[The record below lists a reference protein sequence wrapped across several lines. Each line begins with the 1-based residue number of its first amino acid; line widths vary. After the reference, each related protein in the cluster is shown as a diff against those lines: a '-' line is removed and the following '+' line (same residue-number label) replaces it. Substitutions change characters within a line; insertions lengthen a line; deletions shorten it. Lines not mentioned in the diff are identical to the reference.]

1 MSAMFGI
8 EPDFDEGPRSSRRL
22 RRLKRR
28 LRQRADGELNIVS
41 MIDVFAVLV
50 FFLLVGS
57 SVSASKLHALKLSL
71 PSVSPSPQVSETP
84 SLDLA
89 VSLFEDYLEISNSD
103 GVQKKLPKR
112 DSGYDTAGLAQ
123 VLIDIKSTHPSETKL
138 SLLIAEDIAYA
149 DIVAVM
155 DSSREYPVGSVS
167 VDGSTALFPV
177 ISMGDVAPG
186 SASAESGVSP

>member
-8 EPDFDEGPRSSRRL
+8 EPEFEEGPRSSRRL

-28 LRQRADGELNIVS
+28 LRQRPDGELNIVS

-57 SVSASKLHALKLSL
+57 SISASKLHALKLSL
-71 PSVSPSPQVSETP
+71 PSVSPSPVVSETP
-84 SLDLA
+84 TLDLA
-89 VSLFEDYLEISNSD
+89 VSLFENYLEITNSD
-103 GVQKKLPKR
+103 GVEKKLPKR

-123 VLIDIKSTHPSETKL
+123 ALIDIKSTHPSETTL
-138 SLLIAEDIAYA
+138 TLFISEDIAYA

-155 DSSREYPVGSVS
+155 DSSREYPVGTFG

-177 ISMGDVAPG
+177 ISMGDAAPG
-186 SASAESGVSP
+186 SASAESGVLP

>member
-8 EPDFDEGPRSSRRL
+8 EPDFEEGARSSRRL

-28 LRQRADGELNIVS
+28 LRQRPDGELNIVS

-57 SVSASKLHALKLSL
+57 SISASKLHALKLNL
-71 PSVSPSPQVSETP
+71 PSVTAQPSNSETP

-89 VSLFEDYLEISNSD
+89 VNLYEDHLELVSSE
-103 GVQKKLPKR
+103 GLQKSFAKI
-112 DSGYDTAGLAQ
+112 DATYDTAGLTEAL
-123 VLIDIKSTHPSETKL
+123 VKIKKDHPKESKL
-138 SLLIAEDIAYA
+138 TLYIAENIAYA

-155 DSSREYPVGSVS
+155 DSSREYPAGSVAA
-167 VDGSTALFPV
+167 DGSSALFPM
-177 ISMGDVAPG
+177 ISMGDAPVD
-186 SASAESGVSP
+186 SEAAEGGQP

>member
-8 EPDFDEGPRSSRRL
+8 EPDYDEGPRSSRRL

-89 VSLFEDYLEISNSD
+89 VSLFEDYLEISSSD

-112 DSGYDTAGLAQ
+112 DSGYDTSGLAQ
-123 VLIDIKSTHPSETKL
+123 VLIDIKSAHPSETKL

-149 DIVAVM
+149 DIIAVM
-155 DSSREYPVGSVS
+155 DSSREYPVGTVG
-167 VDGSTALFPV
+167 VDCSTALFRLL
-177 ISMGDVAPG
+177 SMRPAASG
-186 SASAESGVSP
+186 SSFPELGVSP

>member
-8 EPDFDEGPRSSRRL
+8 EPDYDEGPRSSRRL

-123 VLIDIKSTHPSETKL
+123 VLIDIKSAHPSETKL

-149 DIVAVM
+149 DIIAVM
-155 DSSREYPVGSVS
+155 DSSREYPIGSVG

-177 ISMGDVAPG
+177 ISMGDAASG
-186 SASAESGVSP
+186 GASAESGVSP